1 MVLTNLKRPYCIYVD
16 LNRILLQC
24 YYQNPVT
31 LLQYTRTLQHY
42 YPTIGKE
49 ILTVQEYA
57 DRHQISME
65 MVRRKLRNKEI
76 PATKKNNKWIIE
88 DDNTTTTLQQDH
100 YNATTTLQ
108 HKQIQDSKDV
118 LESSTNEYTMNL
130 LTEQLQEANSQ
141 INELLKQQNQAQQL
155 SAMQQKTI
163 DKLTEQNQQLSQQNE
178 RQQLQIED
186 MRRNRSIFARI
197 REVFIPSST

>member
-16 LNRILLQC
+16 LNRTLLQC

-57 DRHQISME
+57 DRHQMSME

-130 LTEQLQEANSQ
+130 FTEQLQEANSQ

-163 DKLTEQNQQLSQQNE
+163 DRLTEQNQQLSQQNE

-197 REVFIPSST
+197 REVFIPSNT

>member
-1 MVLTNLKRPYCIYVD
+1 M
-16 LNRILLQC
+16 
-24 YYQNPVT
+24 
-31 LLQYTRTLQHY
+31 
-42 YPTIGKE
+42 
-49 ILTVQEYA
+49 TVQEYA

-88 DDNTTTTLQQDH
+88 DDNTTTTLQQDY

-108 HKQIQDSKDV
+108 RKQIQDSKQDV
-118 LESSTNEYTMNL
+118 PESSTNEYTMNL
-130 LTEQLQEANSQ
+130 FTEQLQEANSQ

-163 DKLTEQNQQLSQQNE
+163 DRLTEQNQQLSQQNE

-186 MRRNRSIFARI
+186 MRRNRSILARI

>member
-24 YYQNPVT
+24 YYQNPTT
-31 LLQYTRTLQHY
+31 LLPY
-42 YPTIGKE
+42 YERKE

-88 DDNTTTTLQQDH
+88 DDN
-100 YNATTTLQ
+100 ATTTLQ
-108 HKQIQDSKDV
+108 HKQIQDSKQDV
-118 LESSTNEYTMNL
+118 SESSTNEYTMNL

>member
-1 MVLTNLKRPYCIYVD
+1 
-16 LNRILLQC
+16 
-24 YYQNPVT
+24 
-31 LLQYTRTLQHY
+31 
-42 YPTIGKE
+42 
-49 ILTVQEYA
+49 
-57 DRHQISME
+57 ME

-163 DKLTEQNQQLSQQNE
+163 DRLTEQNQQLSQQNE

-197 REVFIPSST
+197 REVFIPSSTSWTCEILHFTDERWLLQSYNPATTTWDSSWAAPS